1 MQKPSALTQISGGKY
16 SFLLGLW
23 PFTTL
28 LIATDQRLS
37 QPEMRD
43 LRRLLKYL
51 RPHWPIFTLAT
62 FAMIVVAVLESAI
75 GGLIVPILDQAFSTG
90 AAQRTAT
97 LFGLQKLIPPEPLSA
112 WKLISIL
119 LIVFTVAKGIA
130 EYLSTYLMARIGQSA
145 VLKLRQDLYSHLLAQ
160 SATFFERHRTNYLVS
175 RLVSSAAAIETAIV
189 ATVRDM
195 LRESFTLVAFLA
207 ASFFYSWRLTLGSL
221 VIAPIIAFLTA
232 KFGKALRNLARE
244 SLEGSKELTDTAQEA
259 LSNQRIVKAYRAE
272 KREADR
278 FTEVARR
285 IVRANLRSASIAG
298 ASPPTIELVGIFFV
312 VLLLYFGQREILA
325 ERMNTAQFVTFLFF
339 LFRSYDPMR
348 KLSRL
353 QNSLEQALAAAQHVW
368 EVMDE
373 HAEII
378 ERPNAGALAPLKNEI
393 ELRNVSFGYANESR
407 SVLSD
412 INLKIKA
419 GTMVALVGESGGGK
433 STLTKLFPRFHDPT
447 SGEVLWDGVD
457 LKDTTLESLRKQI
470 ALVTQETVLFND
482 TVRHNIAYGKPDAT
496 DREIEEAAL
505 IAFAHDFIREMP
517 DGYDTIVG
525 ERGIFLSG
533 GQRQRLAIARAVLV
547 NAPVLILDEATSA
560 LDAESE
566 RLVQQAIANLVRDR
580 TTIVIAHRL
589 STVRRADVIVV
600 MEAGQIIEMGTHTEL
615 LSKGGQYRKLY
626 ELQFA
631 DEEEPQIQ
639 MI

>member
-1 MQKPSALTQISGGKY
+1 
-16 SFLLGLW
+16 
-23 PFTTL
+23 
-28 LIATDQRLS
+28 
-37 QPEMRD
+37 MRD

-51 RPHWPIFTLAT
+51 RPHWTVFTLAT
-62 FAMIVVAVLESAI
+62 FAMVLVGLLESAT
-75 GGLIVPILDQAFSTG
+75 GALIVPIFDQAFTSG
-90 AAQRTAT
+90 AGQRTAT
-97 LFGLQKLIPPEPLSA
+97 LFGLQRLIPSSPFGA
-112 WKLISIL
+112 WKVISIL
-119 LIVFTVAKGIA
+119 LVVFTVAKGIA

-145 VLKLRQDLYSHLLAQ
+145 VLKLRQDLYGHLLAQ

-175 RLVSSAAAIETAIV
+175 RLVSSAAAIETAV
-189 ATVRDM
+189 TATIRDM
-195 LRESFTLVAFLA
+195 LRESFTLIAFLA
-207 ASFFYSWRLTLGSL
+207 ASFYYSWRLTLGSL
-221 VIAPIIAFLTA
+221 VIAPIIALLTA

-244 SLEGSKELTDTAQEA
+244 SFEGSKELTDTAQEA
-259 LSNQRIVKAYRAE
+259 LANQGIVKAYRAE
-272 KREADR
+272 KREAER
-278 FTEVARR
+278 FTTVAKR

-298 ASPPTIELVGIFFV
+298 ASPPTIELIGMLFV
-312 VLLLYFGQREILA
+312 VLLLFFGQREIIGG
-325 ERMNTAQFVTFLFF
+325 RMNTAQFVTFLFF

-353 QNSLEQALAAAQHVW
+353 QNSMEQALAAAHHVW

-373 HAEII
+373 HAEIA
-378 ERPNAGALAPLKNEI
+378 EKPGAGELAPLQKEI

-407 SVLSD
+407 SVLRDVS
-412 INLKIKA
+412 LKINA

-433 STLTKLFPRFHDPT
+433 STLTKLLPRFHDPT
-447 SGEVLWDGVD
+447 SGAVLWDGVD
-457 LKDTTLESLRKQI
+457 LRDATLSSLRRQI

-482 TVRHNIAYGKPDAT
+482 TVRHNIAYGKPDAS
-496 DREIEEAAL
+496 DAQIEEAAL

-533 GQRQRLAIARAVLV
+533 GQRQRLAIARAILV

-566 RLVQQAIANLVRDR
+566 RLVQRAIANLVRNR
-580 TTIVIAHRL
+580 TTMVIAHRL

-600 MEAGQIIEMGTHTEL
+600 MEAGQIIEMGTHAEL
-615 LSKGGQYRKLY
+615 LAKGGQYRKLY

-631 DEEEPQIQ
+631 DEEEPQIVHTL
-639 MI
+639 